1 MKLQFSI
8 SLSEEEHGKRRIQKY
23 VLWVWDEYECR
34 KTEILDFIFLA
45 LLPLHPHF
53 PVAMQ
58 TNILSYVRMPGFR
71 AFFQP
76 NQGIN

>member
-1 MKLQFSI
+1 MVSVEFKNNMYCVFGMSM
-8 SLSEEEHGKRRIQKY
+8 S
-23 VLWVWDEYECR
+23 R
-34 KTEILDFIFLA
+34 KTENLDFIFLT

-76 NQGIN
+76 NQGISLG